1 MNVQIIDLY
10 ADRYRRLGWIIF
22 AVFILMVRVPAI
34 YAEGQI
40 AGSSSSSPV
49 CLHYDINCSS
59 YQIIKGFLKPSQN
72 LSEILTAYNITA
84 SKIHHVAN
92 KSKSIFDVRKMKAG
106 NQYTLMVEPD
116 FKNTARYFIYEK
128 NSTQYVVYDLSDPI
142 DVYQGRKKIEVST
155 RIATG
160 TVNSSLYKCLTNIGL
175 DTDLLTPLSEIY
187 CWTVDF
193 HHLKKGDHFVVVFKE
208 DYVENKSVGLN
219 KIIAAKFNHSGK
231 DHYAFY
237 FDEQGYEEY
246 YDEKGRSLQRTF
258 LKAPLRYQ
266 RITSR
271 PSTGRHHPIL
281 KVRRP
286 HLGTDYAAPHGTPIH
301 TIGDGVIETVGYHK
315 ELGNHLMIEHNR
327 IYKSQY
333 LHLSRYAKGIRPGV
347 RVKRGD
353 VIGYVGSTGLA
364 TGPHLDFRFWKNGKI
379 SSHID
384 ANGSEVEALEGE
396 AFNLFHNQISKL
408 KNSLD
413 NPPLTKGVSVAEY
426 IF

>member
-1 MNVQIIDLY
+1 MNLQMIDLY
-10 ADRYRRLGWIIF
+10 GGRHRRLGWIFF
-22 AVFILMVRVPAI
+22 AVFLLMVRVPAV
-34 YAEGQI
+34 YAERQS
-40 AGSSSSSPV
+40 AGSASGNPV

-72 LSEILTAYNITA
+72 LSEILTAYNISA
-84 SKIHHVAN
+84 SKAYHVAS

-128 NSTQYVVYDLSDPI
+128 NSTQYVVYDLSDPM

-160 TVNSSLYKCLTNIGL
+160 TVNSSLYKCLAKIGL
-175 DTDLLTPLSEIY
+175 DPDLLPPLSEIY
-187 CWTVDF
+187 SWTLDF
-193 HHLKKGDHFVVVFKE
+193 HHLQKGDHFVVIFDE
-208 DYVENKSVGLN
+208 DYVANQSVGLN

-246 YDEKGRSLQRTF
+246 YDENGRSLKRTF

-271 PSTGRHHPIL
+271 PSTLRQHPIL

-301 TIGDGVIETVGYHK
+301 TIGDGVVATVGYHE

-333 LHLSRYAKGIRPGV
+333 LHLSRFAKEIRPGV

-364 TGPHLDFRFWKNGKI
+364 TGPHLDFRFWKNGNI

-384 ANGSEVEALEGE
+384 ANGAEVEALEGE
-396 AFNLFHNQISKL
+396 ALHKFQNQILKL
-408 KNSLD
+408 QKSLD

-426 IF
+426 IY